1 MGEEIKLI
9 SEISPYLI
17 PVITTALLIIFI
29 KKYLFQGMMS
39 SETYKDQME
48 REKMVLL
55 HYENVTN
62 QLTDIILM
70 QNQIIKAI
78 NETMEKLHDLSH
90 TIDEKIITKIL
101 RLTPEERIMI
111 QTSRDQ
117 ALKRNIEEN
126 T

>member
-1 MGEEIKLI
+1 
-9 SEISPYLI
+9 
-17 PVITTALLIIFI
+17 
-29 KKYLFQGMMS
+29 
-39 SETYKDQME
+39 
-48 REKMVLL
+48 MVLL